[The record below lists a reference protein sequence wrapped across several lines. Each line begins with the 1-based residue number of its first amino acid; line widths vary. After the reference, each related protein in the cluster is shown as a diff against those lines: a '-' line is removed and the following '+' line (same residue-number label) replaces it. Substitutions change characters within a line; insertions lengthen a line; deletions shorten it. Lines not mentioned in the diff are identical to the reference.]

1 MSSFLRRFRRASA
14 ESPSVVEA
22 PPEPVEVEVTLWTAS
37 GSRQASARIPAGRRV
52 SDLLNDPVATEL
64 FDMPLDELL
73 IVAPPE
79 QPTDPARRLHRP
91 GKLIHLSV
99 GPYEVSGSA
108 HVPAGAEAIA
118 FLLRHN
124 TRFVALRRATIDS
137 GDAPEWDVVLVN
149 LSQAHSTRN
158 ADAAGPPPPS
168 RQ

>member
-1 MSSFLRRFRRASA
+1 MGTIELRSFNRRAGARAMAAALLLAALGGCSVDGLVGDA
-14 ESPSVVEA
+14 SLPSGV
-22 PPEPVEVEVTLWTAS
+22 
-37 GSRQASARIPAGRRV
+37 
-52 SDLLNDPVATEL
+52 NDPVATEL

>member
-1 MSSFLRRFRRASA
+1 VDSILRRFRRPSA
-14 ESPSVVEA
+14 QEPSAVESQ
-22 PPEPVEVEVTLWTAS
+22 PESVEVEVSLWTAA
-37 GSRQASARIPAGRRV
+37 GSRQAVARIPANTRV
-52 SDLLNDPVATEL
+52 SDLLNDPSATAL
-64 FDMPLDELL
+64 FNVPLDELL

-137 GDAPEWDVVLVN
+137 ADGPAWDVVLVN

-158 ADAAGPPPPS
+158 AASGMGPDS
-168 RQ
+168 R